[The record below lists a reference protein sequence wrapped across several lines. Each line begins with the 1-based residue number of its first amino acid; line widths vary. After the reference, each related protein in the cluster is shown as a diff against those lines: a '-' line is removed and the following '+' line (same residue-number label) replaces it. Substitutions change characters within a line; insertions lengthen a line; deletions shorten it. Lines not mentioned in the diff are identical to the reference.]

1 MNCIVCVRCVGPL
14 GDGEVGG
21 NRDPFFSLD
30 FRLFFSLKLMGVVGY
45 DLNIRRCVS
54 GHFYFW
60 VRPIITAGPLWFQIS
75 AVHIGLISHR

>member
-1 MNCIVCVRCVGPL
+1 MLGVLDLSAMAKWEEIVIR
-14 GDGEVGG
+14 
-21 NRDPFFSLD
+21 FFRWI
-30 FRLFFSLKLMGVVGY
+30 FAYFSVLKLMGIVGY